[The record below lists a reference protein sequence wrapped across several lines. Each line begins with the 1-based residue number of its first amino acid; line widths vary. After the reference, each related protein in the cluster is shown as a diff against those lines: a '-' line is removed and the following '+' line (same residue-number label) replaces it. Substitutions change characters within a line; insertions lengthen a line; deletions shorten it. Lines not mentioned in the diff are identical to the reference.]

1 MTAKTRRSNIK
12 DERRFNPY
20 RDARARSERFQKD
33 QRKIALKVKRLKPG
47 PVRTTPIV
55 CVKPI
60 RKTKLNMKH
69 IRKVVKHVHGTSSP
83 SHPAYTRSPKML
95 GLKSSVCSN
104 SDCKCRGT
112 KLFGAHVSI
121 RISRKIRQ
129 YAIVPTC
136 PSCNAVGKA
145 FKARR
150 NTPVFILGRVRSM
163 HPSKPYNANEDTIIE
178 KRLFENGSRNDKL
191 EREVMELD
199 VEKEFFEIHDRSIFF

>member
-20 RDARARSERFQKD
+20 RDARARSERRQKE
-33 QRKIALKVKRLKPG
+33 QRKIALKVKRFKPG

-60 RKTKLNMKH
+60 RKTKLGMKQ
-69 IRKVVKHVHGTSSP
+69 IRNVKHVPGTSSP
-83 SHPAYTRSPKML
+83 SHKAYTRSPKML
-95 GLKSSVCSN
+95 GLNSSVCSN
-104 SDCKCRGT
+104 SDCNKCRGT

-136 PSCNAVGKA
+136 PSCNAVGKP

-178 KRLFENGSRNDKL
+178 KRLFENGSRIDRL
-191 EREVMELD
+191 ELGDEEVR
-199 VEKEFFEIHDRSIFF
+199 FETA